1 MWPYVAKLMKE
12 LLPRYLLLL
21 SWKPTSTL
29 SQVSSKY
36 DLEMNPGQQH
46 VEFTDGILSRYCFHT
61 PRCLYILRKVDAN
74 RVLPL
79 VWTRIE
85 HKTLGTNPCN
95 TDNWFHST
103 SARAMPDLG
112 MKMNS
117 VPQEHHLYS
126 QIWYDNRRCNI
137 QELLTTEASWFPG
150 PVRHP
155 TGPCRVFGVLPPVQ
169 EGSVEAGAERLLA

>member
-1 MWPYVAKLMKE
+1 M
-12 LLPRYLLLL
+12 LL
-21 SWKPTSTL
+21 
-29 SQVSSKY
+29 
-36 DLEMNPGQQH
+36 H
-46 VEFTDGILSRYCFHT
+46 
-61 PRCLYILRKVDAN
+61 KVDAN

-112 MKMNS
+112 MQMKS

-155 TGPCRVFGVLPPVQ
+155 TGSCRVFRVLPPVQ
-169 EGSVEAGAERLLA
+169 EGSVEAGAERLLAQDRGDPERGQVRRHGEGLARYRSFGQFRIFTCTRSFSWSEPDSS